1 MSHKFQISQ
10 KVYDAF
16 YLRDL
21 KLFCIFVEET
31 KLLNMK
37 TILTILLTLLSFSS
51 FSQDSIF
58 HTDGRISIGFIT
70 KVSKNNIHWQENTS
84 IHISPLSMVSGFKES
99 GTFYGVSDGYVY
111 GLDSELTESDYFNK
125 RFKYYDIR
133 STSVFNFRK
142 GNNRIMAGAVFIL
155 ISGATSISNAFVKDP
170 NLYFG
175 LTIASATFNVTGG
188 AFILSGARKNKKES
202 EKIRFVRGK

>member
-1 MSHKFQISQ
+1 
-10 KVYDAF
+10 
-16 YLRDL
+16 
-21 KLFCIFVEET
+21 
-31 KLLNMK
+31 MK

-84 IHISPLSMVSGFKES
+84 IHISPLSMLSGFKES

-142 GNNRIMAGAVFIL
+142 GNNRIMAGAFFIL
-155 ISGATSISNAFVKDP
+155 ISGATSITHFLIRDASPDI
-170 NLYFG
+170 YTT
-175 LTIASATFNVTGG
+175 LTIASVTFNMTGG

-202 EKIRFVRGK
+202 DKIRFVRDK